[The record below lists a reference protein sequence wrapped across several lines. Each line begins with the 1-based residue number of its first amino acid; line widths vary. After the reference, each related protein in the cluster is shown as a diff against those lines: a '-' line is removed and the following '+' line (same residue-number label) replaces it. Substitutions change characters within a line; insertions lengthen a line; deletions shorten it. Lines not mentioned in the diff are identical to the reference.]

1 MAYPAESVVVLAG
14 IPGAGKSTLLRR
26 VFPAASAVRVLD
38 SATTRDEWRP
48 VLGGV
53 PYGVWRPLVHLT
65 YYVRVVLAIR
75 RGGPLVIHDCATRPV
90 ARRLIG
96 WAARTAGLPVHL
108 IMLDVP
114 EEVARRGQED
124 RKRVVREASMANHSR
139 RWPELVKQAAED
151 PGLVV
156 PGAVTAVVL
165 SRGQADQVRE
175 IVFTTESGTADRH
188 ADGQQR
194 RARVEEALLTPA
206 GVRPSA

>member
-1 MAYPAESVVVLAG
+1 MASGVLVYPAESVVVLAG

-26 VFPAASAVRVLD
+26 VFPPGSTMRVLD

-48 VLGGV
+48 VFGSV

-65 YYVRVVLAIR
+65 YYVRVVRAIR
-75 RGGPLVIHDCATRPV
+75 QGGPLVIHDCATRPV

-124 RKRVVREASMANHSR
+124 RQRVVRETSMVKHSR
-139 RWPELVKQAAED
+139 RWPELVDRAAED

-156 PGAVTAVVL
+156 PGALTAVVL
-165 SRGQADQVRE
+165 SRAQADQLEE
-175 IVFTTESGTADRH
+175 IVFAGTDSTNT
-188 ADGQQR
+188 GMR
-194 RARVEEALLTPA
+194 RELLTPVA
-206 GVRPSA
+206 PG